1 MLPPVPPGVPI
12 RQFLSVSQVFRMAAN
27 RTAKSTATR
36 QRFVDEALRLFK
48 ERGYESTS
56 MAQIAAAAGSSRANL
71 YLYFNSKSQ
80 IIRVR
85 MSEIEAE
92 VAELYEALDG
102 MPRHTV
108 EALREWLGTARGMWL
123 RYATEFEAVSQ
134 AMAVDP
140 DVLEEWLGLIR
151 RVSSAH
157 AALHLDGATQEERA
171 EREAHMTTLMMSLE
185 RNFYFLYIRGHKERE
200 ELILTS
206 LARQWAR
213 LFDD

>member
-1 MLPPVPPGVPI
+1 
-12 RQFLSVSQVFRMAAN
+12 MAAN
-27 RTAKSTATR
+27 RTPKSIATR

-80 IIRVR
+80 IIRAR
-85 MSEIEAE
+85 MTEIETE
-92 VAELYEALDG
+92 VAELYEVLDR
-102 MPRHTV
+102 MSQHTPG
-108 EALREWLGTARGMWL
+108 ALREWLETARGMWL
-123 RYATEFEAVSQ
+123 RYATEFEAVNQ
-134 AMAVDP
+134 AMAIDP

-157 AALHLDGATQEERA
+157 AALHLGGATEEERT
-171 EREAHMTTLMMSLE
+171 EREAHMATLMMGLE
-185 RNFYFLYIRGHKERE
+185 RTFYFLYIRGHKERE
-200 ELILTS
+200 ELILAS

>member
-1 MLPPVPPGVPI
+1 
-12 RQFLSVSQVFRMAAN
+12 MAAN
-27 RTAKSTATR
+27 RTAKSIATR

-80 IIRVR
+80 IIRAR
-85 MSEIEAE
+85 MTEIETE

-102 MPRHTV
+102 MPQHTPG
-108 EALREWLGTARGMWL
+108 ALREWLETARGMWL
-123 RYATEFEAVSQ
+123 RYATEFEAVNQ
-134 AMAVDP
+134 AMTIDP

-157 AALHLDGATQEERA
+157 AALHLGGATEEERT
-171 EREAHMTTLMMSLE
+171 EREAHMATLMMGLE
-185 RNFYFLYIRGHKERE
+185 RTFYFLYIRGHKERE
-200 ELILTS
+200 ELILAS

>member
-1 MLPPVPPGVPI
+1 
-12 RQFLSVSQVFRMAAN
+12 MATN
-27 RTAKSTATR
+27 RTAKSIATR

-48 ERGYESTS
+48 EQGYERTS

-80 IIRVR
+80 IIRAR
-85 MSEIEAE
+85 MAEIEAE
-92 VAELYEALDG
+92 VAELYAVLDG
-102 MPRHTV
+102 MPGYTP
-108 EALREWLGTARGMWL
+108 EAMREWLGTAREMWL
-123 RYATEFEAVSQ
+123 RYATEFEAVNQ
-134 AMAVDP
+134 AMAIDP

-157 AALHLDGATQEERA
+157 ASLHLDGATEGERA
-171 EREAHMTTLMMSLE
+171 EREVHMATLMMSLE

-206 LARQWAR
+206 LARQWAQ

>member
-1 MLPPVPPGVPI
+1 
-12 RQFLSVSQVFRMAAN
+12 MAAN
-27 RTAKSTATR
+27 RTAKSIATR

-80 IIRVR
+80 IIRAR
-85 MSEIEAE
+85 MTEIEAE
-92 VAELYEALDG
+92 VAELYEVLDG
-102 MPRHTV
+102 MPQHTP
-108 EALREWLGTARGMWL
+108 EALREWLETARGMWL
-123 RYATEFEAVSQ
+123 RYATEFEAVNQ
-134 AMAVDP
+134 AMAIDQ

-157 AALHLDGATQEERA
+157 AALHPDGATEDERT
-171 EREAHMTTLMMSLE
+171 EREVHMATLMMSLE

-206 LARQWAR
+206 LARQWAQ
-213 LFDD
+213 LFED

>member
-1 MLPPVPPGVPI
+1 
-12 RQFLSVSQVFRMAAN
+12 MAAN
-27 RTAKSTATR
+27 RTSKSVATR

-48 ERGYESTS
+48 EQGYERTS

-80 IIRVR
+80 IIRAR
-85 MSEIEAE
+85 MAEIEAE
-92 VAELYEALDG
+92 VAELYVALDG
-102 MPRHTV
+102 MPRRTP
-108 EALREWLGTARGMWL
+108 EALREWLGAAREMWL
-123 RYATEFEAVSQ
+123 RYATEFEAVNQ
-134 AMAVDP
+134 AMAIDP

-157 AALHLDGATQEERA
+157 ASRHLGDAPEDRRV
-171 EREAHMTTLMMSLE
+171 EREVHMTTLMMSLE

-200 ELILTS
+200 EQILTS
-206 LARQWAR
+206 LARQWSR

>member
-1 MLPPVPPGVPI
+1 
-12 RQFLSVSQVFRMAAN
+12 MATN
-27 RTAKSTATR
+27 RTAKSIATR

-48 ERGYESTS
+48 EQGYERTS

-80 IIRVR
+80 IIRAR
-85 MSEIEAE
+85 MAEIEAE
-92 VAELYEALDG
+92 VAELYALLDG
-102 MPRHTV
+102 MPGHTP
-108 EALREWLGTARGMWL
+108 EAMREWLDTARDMWL
-123 RYATEFEAVSQ
+123 RYATEFEAVNQ
-134 AMAVDP
+134 AMAIDP

-157 AALHLDGATQEERA
+157 ASLHLDGAAEDERVA
-171 EREAHMTTLMMSLE
+171 REVHMTTLMMGLE
-185 RNFYFLYIRGHKERE
+185 RNFYFLYIRGHKEQE